1 VKFNYGMDQK
11 YWDWSPIVKRPPLQ
25 WPDGARLA
33 VCLLVDLGHYEWQ
46 PPESAF
52 DPPTHTPPHSQ
63 NPYPDYVTVTFREYG
78 HRVGIFRMM
87 DVFDKYKVS
96 ATVPMDAHTAQHYRI
111 LVEECQKREW
121 EIIGHGITQRQ
132 AISSLMSEAEER
144 RYIARS
150 IDALTA
156 ATGKMPLGWLGPEH
170 SQSTRTPAILA
181 EMGLRYCCDLPN
193 DEQPYRINTPTGEL
207 YALPCMIEIGDT
219 MGHYNRKLPLKRWVQ
234 MVKETFDVMYE
245 DGEESGLLLAFR
257 LHPWCVGQPYRV
269 KYLDEII
276 AHMAGRPDVWIASGS
291 QIVDWYAKQPHASF
305 KLRPSEGR

>member
-1 VKFNYGMDQK
+1 
-11 YWDWSPIVKRPPLQ
+11 
-25 WPDGARLA
+25 
-33 VCLLVDLGHYEWQ
+33 
-46 PPESAF
+46 
-52 DPPTHTPPHSQ
+52 
-63 NPYPDYVTVTFREYG
+63 
-78 HRVGIFRMM
+78 MM

-245 DGEESGLLLAFR
+245 DAEESGLLLAFR